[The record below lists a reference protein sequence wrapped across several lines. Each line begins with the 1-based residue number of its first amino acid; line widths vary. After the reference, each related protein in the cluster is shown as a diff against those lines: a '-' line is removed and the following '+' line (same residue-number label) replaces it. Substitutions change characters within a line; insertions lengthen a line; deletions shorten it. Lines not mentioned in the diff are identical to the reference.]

1 MRQISQK
8 LCLQSLK
15 TSWARLINAE
25 LSSKVLY
32 VRRKRKLKNFKK
44 LLANLKTYLSAQI
57 CRKNAQKMNEFN
69 EFFFPEHN
77 YQVEQTFSKP
87 YSTALL
93 WFYVCRLF
101 FVLIK
106 WNVVNVQAI
115 LPRRVN
121 TTQRIWKKNES
132 LEKLAGHSSRRKGFL
147 CTNKFHIF
155 FVQEMKKNQ
164 QIAESWKKNYFKKN
178 IQM

>member
-1 MRQISQK
+1 MWQISQR

-69 EFFFPEHN
+69 EFFFQN
-77 YQVEQTFSKP
+77 TTIKLNKRSVSL
-87 YSTALL
+87 TALR
-93 WFYVCRLF
+93 FYDFMFVVFF

-155 FVQEMKKNQ
+155 FCSRDEKKSANC
-164 QIAESWKKNYFKKN
+164 WVVKKKLF
-178 IQM
+178 